1 MTELIFC
8 FDTEDFTSNY
18 ACDAIRDIAAL
29 LESEDIRGCFMTVG
43 LVAKQIVAWERYDV
57 IAALKMHEIDY
68 HTYGHSLHPN
78 ICEYTDI
85 NDFYLAEKRL
95 LASECEGL
103 GMIKTAFNQEQI
115 YAAVPPGPSVSYA
128 ALYTYS
134 NLDIP
139 VYADSPLHTSDG
151 ADLYFCN
158 SLHIEYYKSLEEL
171 FFSKNIY
178 DMDEFINSLAN
189 RKRVIIYNHPNMV
202 LFREFW
208 DSLNYKGVNKH
219 SFGIWNEPERRTDNE
234 VNHFYTS
241 LRNFIRLLKKDGRF
255 TFRTIGDI
263 ADKHTVKPRK
273 VTRDMLPELHASL
286 LSHFGYVTEPI
297 NLSLSEIFTAVTA
310 FLKGAGSFTTGKS
323 YGFLETPYGVEKSCY
338 VSAAGL
344 LNAANEMRVIDF
356 LPVKIKV
363 GDTDIGPADY
373 LYAALDFLYG
383 ETDMICIKPKP
394 QQCSLDEFPYLR
406 DFSLKGDWMYSNDFK
421 DEYLSE
427 RLKLQAWTIHR

>member
-1 MTELIFC
+1 MTEFIFC

-18 ACDAIRDIAAL
+18 ACDAILDIAVL

-43 LVAKQIVAWERYDV
+43 LVAKQLVAWERYDV
-57 IAALKMHEIDY
+57 IAALKKHEIDY

-85 NDFYLAEKRL
+85 DDYRSAEKRL

-103 GMIKTAFNQEQI
+103 GMVKTAFNQERI
-115 YAAVPPGPSVSYA
+115 YAVVPPGPSVSYA
-128 ALYTYS
+128 ALYTYADL
-134 NLDIP
+134 NIP

-171 FFSKNIY
+171 FFSKINY
-178 DMDEFINSLAN
+178 DIDEFINSLAT
-189 RKRVIIYNHPNMV
+189 RKRVIIYNHPNMI
-202 LFREFW
+202 LYREFW
-208 DSLNYKGVNKH
+208 DSLNYKGVNKNP
-219 SFGIWNEPERRTDNE
+219 FGIWDEPERRTENE
-234 VNHFYTS
+234 VKHFYNS
-241 LRNFIRLLKKDGRF
+241 LRNFIHQLKKDGRF
-255 TFRTIGDI
+255 IFRTIGNI
-263 ADKHTVKPRK
+263 TEKHAVKPRR
-273 VTRDMLPELHASL
+273 VTRDMLPELRASL
-286 LSHFGYVTEPI
+286 QLHFGYVTKPI
-297 NLSLSEIFTAVTA
+297 NLSLSEIFIAVTA
-310 FLKGAGSFTTGKS
+310 FLKGADNFTTGDS
-323 YGFLETPYGVEKSCY
+323 YGFLEMPYGIDKTCY

-344 LNAANEMRVIDF
+344 LKAANEMCITDF
-356 LPVKIKV
+356 LPGKIKV

-373 LYAALDFLYG
+373 LYAALDFLCD
-383 ETDMICIKPKP
+383 EMEMICIKPKI

-406 DFSLKGDWMYSNDFK
+406 DFSLKGEWMYSKDFK